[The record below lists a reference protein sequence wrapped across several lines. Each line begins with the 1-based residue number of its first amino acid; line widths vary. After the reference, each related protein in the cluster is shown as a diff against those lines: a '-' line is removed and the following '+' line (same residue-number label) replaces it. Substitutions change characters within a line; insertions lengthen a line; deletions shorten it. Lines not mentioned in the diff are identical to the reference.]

1 MLASQLIQ
9 TNYPSINLS
18 DKVSLALHLMD
29 EYDVQHLPILHDEKF
44 VGLVCKDDLLDTD
57 EDKTV
62 AALEY
67 QFIKASIKAEE
78 HFLAALKQV
87 AEFNLSLVAVINE
100 QLELRG
106 VITATELIKVLS
118 KFTGSE
124 DPGGIIVLEMERR
137 NYSFGE
143 ISRLVETNDASILQ
157 LNTMSGSDSG
167 IIVVTIKINKI
178 EVSDIVATFQRY
190 DYQVQ
195 YYFGEELYTNEL
207 KENYNHLL
215 SYLNI

>member
-1 MLASQLIQ
+1 
-9 TNYPSINLS
+9 
-18 DKVSLALHLMD
+18 SLALHLMD
-29 EYDVQHLPILHDEKF
+29 EYDVQHLPIVHEEKF
-44 VGLVCKDDLLDTD
+44 AGLVCKDDLLDTD
-57 EDKTV
+57 ENNMV
-62 AALEY
+62 ASLEY
-67 QFIKASIKAEE
+67 QFIKTSIRYED
-78 HFLAALKQV
+78 HFLAALKQIS
-87 AEFNLSLVAVINE
+87 ESNLSLVAVINE
-100 QLELRG
+100 QSELKG
-106 VITATELIKVLS
+106 VITVTELIKVLS

-143 ISRLVETNDASILQ
+143 INRLVETNDASILQ
-157 LNTMSGSDSG
+157 LNSIAGNDPGM
-167 IIVVTIKINKI
+167 IVVTIKINKI

-195 YYFGEELYTNEL
+195 YYFGEEHYTNEL